1 MALSKQKVQDKI
13 EIVSAYKHIQIRYSN
28 QILED
33 GVVISDSFE
42 RTVVSCGDFDKAD
55 EHNVRAIADAVWSE
69 ELIAAYEASIA
80 PAPVEEVIE
89 EAVEE
94 VVAEEPSAE
103 EVPAE
108 DAPEEVVE

>member
-1 MALSKQKVQDKI
+1 MSLSKQKVQDKI

-42 RTVVSCGDFDKAD
+42 RTVVSCGDFLAAD
-55 EHNVRAIADAVWSE
+55 EHNVRAIADAVWSA

-80 PAPVEEVIE
+80 PVVIEEVIE
-89 EAVEE
+89 EPISEE
-94 VVAEEPSAE
+94 A
-103 EVPAE
+103 PAE
-108 DAPEEVVE
+108 DSEEVVE